1 MKVLVIED
9 SPEIVDAVSMCFE
22 LRWPDS
28 EVMSTDKGRRGI
40 TMVKENLPDVVIL
53 DLGLPDL
60 DGFEVLKEIRS
71 FSDVPVAILTVR
83 DAEVDKVR
91 GLELGADD
99 YIIKPF
105 SHLEL
110 LARIRA
116 ILRRAQIPAHGTK
129 EKIFSSSNLVIDFVS
144 RTVTVNKKPVRL
156 TPTEYN
162 LLYYLVLNPNI
173 TLTRSALLEKV
184 WGEEY
189 IDSPEYL
196 KVYIQRLR
204 NKIEEDPSNPQL
216 IISERGMGYKFVRLP
231 SA

>member
-1 MKVLVIED
+1 LKVLVIED

-40 TMVKENLPDVVIL
+40 TMVKDNPPDVVIL

-60 DGFEVLKEIRS
+60 DGLEVLKEIRS
-71 FSDVPVAILTVR
+71 FSNVPVAILTVR

-110 LARIRA
+110 LARVRA
-116 ILRRAQIPAHGTK
+116 ILRRTQIPEHGTRQ
-129 EKIFSSSNLVIDFVS
+129 KIFSSSNLVIDFIS
-144 RTVTVNKKPVRL
+144 RTVTVNKQPVRL

-173 TLTRSALLEKV
+173 TLTRQALMEKV

-216 IISERGMGYKFVRLP
+216 IISERGMGYKFLKSP